1 MKLKELITQY
11 AAFRKSMGADFESAE
26 SLLNTFCRR
35 MGEEIDV
42 GEIRTEDVAIFLA
55 GTGPVNRYWRRKY
68 TARSL
73 PVCGQPRFHRSRA
86 AACESS
92 KNAGALC
99 ALHLQCR

>member
-35 MGEEIDV
+35 MGVGIDV
-42 GEIRTEDVAIFLA
+42 REIRAEQIAMFLA

-68 TARSL
+68 DTLRGLYRYAT
-73 PVCGQPRFHRSRA
+73 SR
-86 AACESS
+86 
-92 KNAGALC
+92 GAVF
-99 ALHLQCR
+99 ASQG